1 MTVVEPPRGSE
12 WVRLFPASSSVGDVS
27 AGAGASLLGRRQHGP
42 APWVCAPPRCTPLVW
57 TRCLRYECAWPDW
70 AERKLCPVVLGS
82 RCLLR

>member
-42 APWVCAPPRCTPLVW
+42 LLGSVHLHGALLWRGHAVC
-57 TRCLRYECAWPDW
+57 YECAWPDRV
-70 AERKLCPVVLGS
+70 ECKLYPVLSRS